1 MLAADQSTGQVTI
14 NEKGPATSR
23 SGPCSPTAGA
33 WPCAHSW
40 ASPPIRRPGL
50 IGASCYIGAYA
61 KTINVV
67 STTLPFTLSPPDMDE
82 ATVAV
87 LRIVNQNTALGDRN
101 TTGFQRVSAFKK
113 GYFGGLTACN

>member
-1 MLAADQSTGQVTI
+1 MFAYGWGLAVRSQLGY
-14 NEKGPATSR
+14 ATDT
-23 SGPCSPTAGA
+23 TA
-33 WPCAHSW
+33 
-40 ASPPIRRPGL
+40 GL

-87 LRIVNQNTALGDRN
+87 LRVVDQKTALGTRN